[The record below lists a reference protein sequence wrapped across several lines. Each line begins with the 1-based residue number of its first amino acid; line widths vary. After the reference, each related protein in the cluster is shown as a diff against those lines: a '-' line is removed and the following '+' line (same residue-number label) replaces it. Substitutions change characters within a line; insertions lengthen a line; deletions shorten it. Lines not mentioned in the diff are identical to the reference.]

1 MIRGTP
7 EARWLA
13 VYGAA
18 VVAHAEALQHHRDR
32 IAAIDGTRAEQ
43 LDDEAWF
50 HVVSRAEA
58 LADTAEKAAEEI
70 IVYRARREG
79 RL

>member
-18 VVAHAEALQHHRDR
+18 VVAHAESLQHHRDR